1 MVILGL
7 IAVLVALVLSPCLAF
22 MEKAD
27 AVAALVVAVIVIYV
41 SGQLGMRSIQGL
53 LDAAPKNGETEKI
66 IETVNA
72 LKEVNDVHA
81 VRIRTSGAGWF
92 VDMHVTMD
100 RSLSVEQSHMVTE
113 KIETAG
119 GRHSAQIRCDRPC
132 GACRGYARD
141 SKEKITRTWQI
152 IPPAC

>member
-1 MVILGL
+1 
-7 IAVLVALVLSPCLAF
+7 
-22 MEKAD
+22 
-27 AVAALVVAVIVIYV
+27 
-41 SGQLGMRSIQGL
+41 MRSIQGL

-100 RSLSVEQSHMVTE
+100 RNFSVEQSHKVTE
-113 KIETAG
+113 KIETVVAG
-119 GRHSAQIRCDRPC
+119 ILPKSDVTVHVEPAGDKP
-132 GACRGYARD
+132 GTARKK
-141 SKEKITRTWQI
+141 SPGPGK
-152 IPPAC
+152 